1 VIIVWNYLV
10 IYNRRAGEI
19 VRHGRFEIASDAL
32 GARFEA
38 EHEFCDEPD
47 VEVVVLGAESW
58 DALYRTHSRY
68 FKGVQELAGAALERE
83 SSSC

>member
-1 VIIVWNYLV
+1 VIFVWNYLV

-19 VRHGRFEIASDAL
+19 VRRGRFETAAAAL
-32 GARFEA
+32 EARFAA

-47 VEVVVLGAESW
+47 IEIVVLGAESW
-58 DALYRTHSRY
+58 AALYGTHSRY

-83 SSSC
+83 SRSR